1 MEGIILPVG
10 TSLPNIHGF
19 MVCVEPL
26 FRLPEQWEWKEVK
39 PDGLLSDSF
48 DGKHVAYLVL

>member
-10 TSLPNIHGF
+10 TCLPNIHGF

-26 FRLPEQWEWKEVK
+26 LRLPERWERKEVK
-39 PDGLLSDSF
+39 SDGLLSDSF